1 MKKTII
7 IFILFVAFHPNLS
20 RGSDS
25 PEIIPSEI
33 LKHVRYLASDE
44 LEGRRAGTVGAEKA
58 AEYIASEFE
67 NTGLKPLGDNGTY
80 FQDFSLT
87 SGVKLGDANLLTI
100 DYGQNKDVLKIE
112 EDYVPLSFSVSDYSS
127 ADLVFAGYGISAP
140 ELNYDD
146 YDGIDVKD
154 KIVLVLRYTPEDY
167 DVDSPF
173 YNYASLRNKAITA
186 RKKGAKGIIF
196 TTPLS
201 QKEESDLGGRRFDA
215 SFTDS
220 GIQAV
225 ILRRIIAE
233 KILNYSGR
241 DMKSLEEKL
250 SNQKNGS
257 FYIPHIKVLLNTDL
271 IPQRSKSSNVIGL
284 LEGTDPDL
292 RDEVIVVGAHY
303 DHVGFGGWFSRGDH
317 KTQKNKIHNGADD
330 NASGIA
336 GLLELAAFFS
346 NEQKFLK
353 RSLLFIAF
361 SAEELGLIGSSYYVK
376 NPKIPLEKTKAM
388 LNMDMI
394 GRLRDDKLTVFGV
407 GTSPEWETIVESAN
421 SELGF
426 DLKLSDSGVG
436 QSDQTVFYTKNIPVL
451 HFFTGVH
458 SDYHIPSDDWQK
470 INPYGLKKVLLM
482 MSKLIYDL
490 NTTPRVIAFSK
501 VKEEG
506 RGRSRFN
513 VYLGTIP
520 DYSEDAH
527 GVRLMGV
534 KDGSPAEKA
543 GLRDG
548 DIIIE
553 FEGGPIK
560 NIYDYVYALGEAK
573 PGVPAYLRVI
583 RENKKLKLR
592 VVPEPRNYRE

>member
-1 MKKTII
+1 
-7 IFILFVAFHPNLS
+7 
-20 RGSDS
+20 
-25 PEIIPSEI
+25 
-33 LKHVRYLASDE
+33 
-44 LEGRRAGTVGAEKA
+44 
-58 AEYIASEFE
+58 
-67 NTGLKPLGDNGTY
+67 
-80 FQDFSLT
+80 
-87 SGVKLGDANLLTI
+87 
-100 DYGQNKDVLKIE
+100 
-112 EDYVPLSFSVSDYSS
+112 
-127 ADLVFAGYGISAP
+127 
-140 ELNYDD
+140 
-146 YDGIDVKD
+146 
-154 KIVLVLRYTPEDY
+154 
-167 DVDSPF
+167 
-173 YNYASLRNKAITA
+173 
-186 RKKGAKGIIF
+186 
-196 TTPLS
+196 
-201 QKEESDLGGRRFDA
+201 
-215 SFTDS
+215 
-220 GIQAV
+220 
-225 ILRRIIAE
+225 
-233 KILNYSGR
+233 
-241 DMKSLEEKL
+241 
-250 SNQKNGS
+250 
-257 FYIPHIKVLLNTDL
+257 
-271 IPQRSKSSNVIGL
+271 
-284 LEGTDPDL
+284 
-292 RDEVIVVGAHY
+292 
-303 DHVGFGGWFSRGDH
+303 
-317 KTQKNKIHNGADD
+317 
-330 NASGIA
+330 
-336 GLLELAAFFS
+336 
-346 NEQKFLK
+346 
-353 RSLLFIAF
+353 
-361 SAEELGLIGSSYYVK
+361 
-376 NPKIPLEKTKAM
+376 
-388 LNMDMI
+388 MDMI

-553 FEGGPIK
+553 FEGGAIK

-573 PGVPAYLRVI
+573 PGVPADLKVI
-583 RENKKLKLR
+583 RENKKLELK
-592 VVPEPRNYRE
+592 VVPEPRNHRE